1 MAILAAPPSVSLSR
15 RSDVSARRLDWSI
28 LLTVAGLCAIGLTS
42 IYSATG
48 PTRRLGGLDPYY
60 FVSREALFMGVGV
73 GLMILAAV
81 IDYHRLREWALFL
94 YLVTATL
101 LVAVTVLAR
110 SRNGARAW
118 FVIGPFQL
126 QPSELAKVTLILILA
141 SYVASDRGEDLPFP
155 GFVRALGLMAVPLL
169 IVIAQPDLGTASVF
183 IAITM
188 AVLLVAKAN
197 PRHIALVTGLALFSA
212 VLVVATG
219 TLESYQF
226 ARLTTF
232 VELNQDN
239 NDQQT
244 KALILQSQQSQR
256 AIAGGELTGRGFMQ
270 GPLTKGGY
278 VPEQHTDFVFSAI
291 GEQFGLLGCAGVLAL
306 YAILIVRVLRVAQIS
321 RDHLGAL
328 LCCGVAA
335 ALLWHVFQ
343 NVGMTMGIMPIT
355 GIPLPFISYGG
366 SSTIAFF
373 MMIGLVQNVYLR
385 RL

>member
-1 MAILAAPPSVSLSR
+1 VTTALLLAVTILARA
-15 RSDVSARRLDWSI
+15 
-28 LLTVAGLCAIGLTS
+28 
-42 IYSATG
+42 
-48 PTRRLGGLDPYY
+48 
-60 FVSREALFMGVGV
+60 
-73 GLMILAAV
+73 
-81 IDYHRLREWALFL
+81 
-94 YLVTATL
+94 
-101 LVAVTVLAR
+101 
-110 SRNGARAW
+110 RNGARAW

-126 QPSELAKVTLILILA
+126 QPSELAKVTLILVLA

-183 IAITM
+183 VAITM

-219 TLESYQF
+219 TLQSYQF

-232 VELNQDN
+232 VDTNPAN
-239 NDQQT
+239 NSQTT

-256 AIAGGELTGRGFMQ
+256 AIATGELTGHGFMQ

-278 VPEQHTDFVFSAI
+278 VPEQHTDFVFSAV
-291 GEQFGLLGCAGVLAL
+291 GEQFGLLGCGGVLAL
-306 YAILIVRVLRVAQIS
+306 YALLIVRVLRVAQIS
-321 RDHLGAL
+321 RDHLGSL

-373 MMIGLVQNVYLR
+373 AMIGLVQNVYLR